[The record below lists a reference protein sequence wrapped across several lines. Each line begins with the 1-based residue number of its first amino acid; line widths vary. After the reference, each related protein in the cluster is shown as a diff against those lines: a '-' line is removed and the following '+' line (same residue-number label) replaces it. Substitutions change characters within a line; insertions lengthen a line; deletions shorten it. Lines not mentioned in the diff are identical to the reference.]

1 MEERGLHGYREVDQA
16 ALTTE
21 DDKSGKQ
28 AFAYAT
34 YDMPFGMSAIRKLA
48 CLRYIPISPTY
59 GSKPGDRVNNPEMNG
74 YSNGNVDLSET
85 SIP

>member
-1 MEERGLHGYREVDQA
+1 MHGYREIEQA
-16 ALTTE
+16 AQTTE
-21 DDKSGKQ
+21 NDKSGKQ
-28 AFAYAT
+28 AFPYST

-59 GSKPGDRVNNPEMNG
+59 GSKPGDRVNNPEMKG
-74 YSNGNVDLSET
+74 YSNGAVDQSET